1 MEQTKK
7 AIALVLCVSFLSLG
21 VPPISN
27 PPAARAD
34 DSDIFILN
42 NRPNVLIML
51 DNSESMAWGIQ
62 SSEYVHNTHYPQK
75 HMCSDLKADC
85 ITETVYKGMGI
96 HPSGGYPRYS
106 VYSNAIDD
114 VASTEAQ
121 DALATVGYW
130 VGKIKGSQVHLYSGN
145 YLNYLYCTDATYCAG
160 SEARIDIAKRVLTN
174 LVNSVDGVRFG
185 LMDFNQ
191 SPPGAHM
198 VFEIGSSKTAM
209 VNGIAGITTG
219 GGTPLG
225 GQMRD
230 AAAYYKGIY
239 QGYASPIQNACQAN
253 YVILITDGLQTDT
266 QSSNAVQVQAGIA
279 FRQDHST
286 SIPGLQNLITHTIG
300 FAMEGGEDELNQAKA
315 ALQEA
320 ATNGGGSFYD
330 AANEAALQEALLKA
344 VYQIMEGVFAF
355 ATPVVPTTSATGISR
370 AYMAAFQTSSNPTQ
384 PFWRGYLKAF
394 NRDEQGQLRTNADG
408 TPDEACTL
416 TFADGTTKPCLA
428 WEAGDV
434 LSRKDPGSRAIK
446 ILSGTNLVDFSSG
459 NVTPSDLGVSTAAE
473 RDHIVN
479 FVRGV
484 DVNDEDLDTDTTEVR
499 PWKLGD
505 IYHSTPVL
513 VTQPF
518 LPSSDPTYRAFRA
531 GYASRPPILFAG
543 ANDGML
549 HAFRESDGEEVWAF
563 LPPNLLPALKRVA
576 ARSGLHQFYVDSS
589 PIAADVKIQRGAPY
603 NDSVPGWRTIAVF
616 GERRGGNAYYA
627 LDITEPGLP
636 GYLWSFTDNKVSE
649 SWSEPVIGKVKMS
662 SVTGSTERYVAFF
675 GGGYDTQS
683 NNSHGKAVFAV
694 DVATGQKLW
703 EYYNDGATDDR
714 QYMNYSIPASPLA
727 LDLNGDGYIDRL
739 YIGDIGGQLWKFD
752 LSAAATLSGGNSGT
766 VNNWTGK
773 RFFVASADANP
784 PAEGEYYPSQPIYGT
799 PNAAIGSDGK
809 LWLYFGTGD
818 RNHPNNTSANRFYG
832 IRDDQAGASAM
843 NQATAWTNSN
853 LSDAT
858 SAAPNLTTTKGWY
871 VQLASTEKVVAP
883 PDIFNQVVYFTSF
896 TPSTAAAA
904 ACGTGGTAKLY
915 AVQMLNGFAALNWA
929 TGDVLGAS
937 ATAASTRGT
946 SIGEGMPTG
955 SSVSLTDT
963 STEVFAVSI
972 AGKSDGTI
980 SILPAP
986 APANMR
992 RILYWREV
1000 F

>member
-1 MEQTKK
+1 MTHMKK
-7 AIALVLCVSFLSLG
+7 AIALALSLALLSLG
-21 VPPISN
+21 VPPLGN
-27 PPAARAD
+27 LPWAHAD

-42 NRPNVLIML
+42 NRPNVLILL
-51 DNSESMAWGIQ
+51 DNSESMAFGIQ
-62 SSEYVHNTHYPQK
+62 SSTYETNVHYPPR
-75 HMCSDLKADC
+75 HMCLDLKADC
-85 ITETVYKGMGI
+85 IRETVYKSMGI
-96 HPSGGYPRYS
+96 HPSGGYPRYQ
-106 VYSNAIDD
+106 VYATSIGD
-114 VASTEAQ
+114 VNSAEAQ
-121 DALATVGYW
+121 TALSATGYW
-130 VGKIKGSQVHLYSGN
+130 VGKIKGSQVSLYSGN
-145 YLNYLYCTDATYCAG
+145 YLNFLYCTNDPACSG
-160 SEARIDIAKRVLTN
+160 SEARIDIMKRVLKKLIDN
-174 LVNSVDGVRFG
+174 VDGVRFG

-198 VFEIGSSKTAM
+198 VFPISDTMTKTAKKSA
-209 VNGIAGITTG
+209 IDGITTG

-230 AAAYYKGIY
+230 ASAYYKGIY
-239 QGYASPIQNACQAN
+239 QGYPSPIQNACQSN

-286 SIPGLQNLITHTIG
+286 PWPGVQNLITHTIG
-300 FAMEGGEDELNQAKA
+300 FGISGGADDLAQAEA
-315 ALQEA
+315 ALRETA
-320 ATNGGGSFYD
+320 ANGGGTYFPAKD
-330 AANEAALQEALLKA
+330 EAALEEALLKA

-394 NRDEQGQLRTNADG
+394 NRDEQGQVRTNADG

-416 TFADGTTKPCLA
+416 TFSDGSTKPCLA

-434 LSRKDPGSRAIK
+434 LNLKDPDSRQIK
-446 ILSGTNLVDFSSG
+446 ILSGTNLVDFTIG
-459 NVTPSDLGVSTAAE
+459 NVSPSDLGVATAAE
-473 RDHIVN
+473 RNNIVN
-479 FVRGV
+479 FVRGR
-484 DVNDEDLDTDTTEVR
+484 DVNDEDLDTNMTEAR
-499 PWKLGD
+499 SWKLGD

-518 LPSSDPTYRAFRA
+518 LPSSDTTYRAFRTA
-531 GYASRPPILFAG
+531 HANRAPILIAG

-563 LPPNLLPALKRVA
+563 IPSNLLSALKRVA
-576 ARSGLHQFYVDSS
+576 APSGLHQFFVDSS
-589 PIAADVKIQRGAPY
+589 PIAADVKI
-603 NDSVPGWRTIAVF
+603 NNVWKTIVIF

-627 LDITEPGLP
+627 LDITEPGMP
-636 GYLWSFTDNKVSE
+636 NFLWSFTDTKMSE
-649 SWSEPVIGKVKMS
+649 SWSEPIIGKVKMDS
-662 SVTGSTERYVAFF
+662 TTGSTERYVAFF
-675 GGGYDTQS
+675 GGGYDTQN

-727 LDLNGDGYIDRL
+727 LDLNSDGYIDRL
-739 YIGDIGGQLWKFD
+739 YIGDVGGQLWKFD
-752 LSAAATLSGGNSGT
+752 LSAAATLTGVTSGT
-766 VNNWTGK
+766 VSNWTGK
-773 RFFVASADANP
+773 RFITASSDANP

-832 IRDDQAGASAM
+832 IRDDQAGTHAM
-843 NQATAWTNSN
+843 DQATAWTNSD
-853 LSDAT
+853 LSNAT
-858 SAAPNLTTTKGWY
+858 SAAPNLTSTKGWY

-883 PDIFNQVVYFTSF
+883 PDIFNQVVYFTTF
-896 TPSTAAAA
+896 TPSAAAA
-904 ACGTGGTAKLY
+904 SACGTGGNAKLY
-915 AVQMLNGFAALNWA
+915 AVQMLNGFAALDWT
-929 TGDVLGAS
+929 TGDVLGSS
-937 ATAASTRGT
+937 ATATSARGT

-955 SSVSLTDT
+955 STVSLTDT
-963 STEVFAVSI
+963 TNGVFAVSI
-972 AGKSDGTI
+972 AGKSDGTV

-986 APANMR
+986 APDNMR
-992 RILYWREV
+992 RILYWRER